1 MENAYKK
8 NVIIRSGTL
17 KMGGLERVLIEVLQS
32 IEKNRYNL
40 YLFIE
45 NDAGKENVFLN
56 DVPEWIKIYFLKP
69 ESIMRKSEFYRQ
81 NKKKLYYKFI
91 YNITMNLEKYLVIKN
106 TKKYIKEIGQ
116 PDIFIDFDAGATKYI
131 ERINTK
137 KNFVWL
143 HSSVEKLI
151 KNENKLKRYG
161 KRLEKY
167 DKIVAICDEMKD
179 ELERLYP
186 YLKGKII
193 RIYNPFNLKRI
204 VKSANDESELSQE
217 DMDMMK
223 KNYSLAVARLDDVQ
237 KDFPT
242 LIKAFKELKDRGIK
256 ENLYIIGEGP
266 GKKDI
271 EELIVKCGLEESV
284 YLLGIKKNP
293 YIWMK
298 NAHFFVHS
306 SKYEGF
312 GLVLI
317 EAATLGKAI
326 ISSNCEVGPKEIL
339 GNGEYGKLFNVGD
352 YKELSIIME
361 DIIKNSSLREDYET
375 KAKERSKEFESKK
388 LIEEYYNIID

>member
-45 NDAGKENVFLN
+45 NNAGKENVFLN
-56 DVPEWIKIYFLKP
+56 DVPDWIKVYFLKP
-69 ESIMRKSEFYRQ
+69 EPIMRKSEFYRQ
-81 NKKKLYYKFI
+81 NKKKMYYKLM
-91 YNITMNLEKYLVIKN
+91 YNITMNLEKYLVKKN
-106 TKKYIKEIGQ
+106 TKKYIKEIGK
-116 PDIFIDFDAGATKYI
+116 PDIFLDFDAGATKYI
-131 ERINTK
+131 ERIDTK
-137 KNFVWL
+137 KKFVWL

-151 KNENKLKRYG
+151 KSESKLRRYG

-193 RIYNPFNLKRI
+193 KIYNPFNLERI
-204 VKSANDESELSQE
+204 LKSANDESELSQE
-217 DMDMMK
+217 DIRMMK
-223 KNYSLAVARLDDVQ
+223 EKYSLAVARLDNVQ
-237 KDFPT
+237 KDFST
-242 LIKAFKELKDRGIK
+242 LIKAFKELKDRGIN

-271 EELIVKCGLEESV
+271 EELIIQYGLEETV
-284 YLLGIKKNP
+284 YLLGVRKNP

-326 ISSNCEVGPKEIL
+326 ISSNCKVGPKEIL
-339 GNGEYGKLFNVGD
+339 GNGEYGSLFNVGD

-361 DIIKNSSLREDYET
+361 EIIKNSKLRENYEI
-375 KAKERSKEFESKK
+375 KAKERANQFESKS
-388 LIEEYYNIID
+388 LIKEYYNILD